1 MLLFLEACT
10 NIRFTV
16 FIIGGEGMEDE
27 ELAQLKTVYDELWSD
42 ARTMIKDMKKS
53 IYLYL
58 FTGFITLVFSVIM
71 IGTAISDWNKI
82 LLGGASTLTYFYA
95 IVETPG
101 AVFYVAFGVA
111 LLYWYN
117 KLRKR
122 YARMILLE
130 KALED

>member
-1 MLLFLEACT
+1 VVKTTTE
-10 NIRFTV
+10 
-16 FIIGGEGMEDE
+16 EDK
-27 ELAQLKTVYDELWSD
+27 ELPQLKALYDELWSN

-53 IYLYL
+53 IFVYL
-58 FTGFITLVFSVIM
+58 FTGFITLAFSAIM

-82 LLGGASTLTYFYA
+82 LSGSASTLTYFYA

-117 KLRKR
+117 KLKNR
-122 YARMILLE
+122 YARLIQLE
-130 KALED
+130 KTIED

>member
-16 FIIGGEGMEDE
+16 FIIGGERMEDE
-27 ELAQLKTVYDELWSD
+27 ELAQLKTIYDELWSD
-42 ARTMIKDMKKS
+42 ARTMIKDMKRS

-58 FTGFITLVFSVIM
+58 FTGFITLTFSVIM

-82 LLGGASTLTYFYA
+82 LSGGASTLTYFYA

-101 AVFYVAFGVA
+101 AVFYVAFGVL

-122 YARMILLE
+122 YARLIRSE